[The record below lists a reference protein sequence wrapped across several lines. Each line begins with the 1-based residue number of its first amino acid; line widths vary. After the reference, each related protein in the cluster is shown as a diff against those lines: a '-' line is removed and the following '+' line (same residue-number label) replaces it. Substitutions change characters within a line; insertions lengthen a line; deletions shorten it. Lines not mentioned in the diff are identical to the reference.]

1 MASED
6 FGHFTRP
13 LNHLEEALA
22 AATFFLEFAQAIFL
36 TGVVVCAAV
45 LALVFH
51 DENLAVFE
59 LRDEIRIEVVGCRFG
74 ARKVLRPFHRSD
86 RGL

>member
-22 AATFFLEFAQAIFL
+22 AATFFPEFAQAIFL
-36 TGVVVCAAV
+36 TGVVVCGE
-45 LALVFH
+45 AL
-51 DENLAVFE
+51 
-59 LRDEIRIEVVGCRFG
+59 
-74 ARKVLRPFHRSD
+74 S
-86 RGL
+86 